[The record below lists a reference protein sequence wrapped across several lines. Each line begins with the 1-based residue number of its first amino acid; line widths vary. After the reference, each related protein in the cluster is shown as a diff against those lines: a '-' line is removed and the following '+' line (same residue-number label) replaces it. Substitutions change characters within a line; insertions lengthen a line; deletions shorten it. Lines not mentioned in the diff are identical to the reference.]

1 LEREGKNEKLKVF
14 SFSLQTEKANVS
26 NSSTDGTQLEGNFFL
41 ELGKE
46 RHTHTHRNTNE
57 TFLRMFM
64 LFFSTQ

>member
-46 RHTHTHRNTNE
+46 RHTHTHTKKIKP
-57 TFLRMFM
+57 FLI
-64 LFFSTQ
+64 FSVEHK